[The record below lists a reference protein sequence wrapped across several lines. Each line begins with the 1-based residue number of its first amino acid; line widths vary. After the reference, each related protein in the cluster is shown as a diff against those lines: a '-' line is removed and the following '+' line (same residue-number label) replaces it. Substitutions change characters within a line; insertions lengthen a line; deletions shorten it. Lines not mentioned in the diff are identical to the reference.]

1 MNITLNKKNI
11 NKKTQA
17 VEIIILNKIKDL
29 AQKEQELL
37 KNINFNKKSFNTHF
51 DIKNSKLYVS
61 CLKLKDEN
69 IKTAICTAINFLKKT
84 KIQNIKID
92 ITQSKKELEIQTIV
106 EGLVLGNYEFLKY
119 KSTTN
124 EEKIKDIEINTN
136 SSSKTKEELEENL
149 KKALIICNSV
159 NYTRDIVNSSPE
171 DYYPQIMADDA
182 LKIAQNNKNIECK
195 IFGEDYLKQK
205 SMNAMLSVG
214 IASPHESKLIHL
226 TYKPKNPIA
235 KIVLV
240 GKGVTYDTG
249 GLSLKREGGMVSMK
263 CDKAGGATILGVM
276 EALSTLNLPFE
287 VHGIIGAV
295 ENMIGGDAYKPG
307 DVLKA
312 SNGKTIEVTNTDAEG
327 RLVLADCLH
336 YAQENIEEFDYLFD
350 LATLTGASIGAF
362 GGYTTAV
369 MGYSEKLKKKIL
381 KASQKSGELVGFLP
395 FNDYLEKLLESQI
408 ADFVNT
414 SANKNG
420 AAITASIFLS
430 KFVKNKNKKKWL
442 HFDIAGPSY
451 RKEVWAYHSYG
462 ATGVAVRL
470 LLKFMEDLKK

>member
-1 MNITLNKKNI
+1 
-11 NKKTQA
+11 
-17 VEIIILNKIKDL
+17 
-29 AQKEQELL
+29 
-37 KNINFNKKSFNTHF
+37 
-51 DIKNSKLYVS
+51 
-61 CLKLKDEN
+61 
-69 IKTAICTAINFLKKT
+69 
-84 KIQNIKID
+84 
-92 ITQSKKELEIQTIV
+92 
-106 EGLVLGNYEFLKY
+106 
-119 KSTTN
+119 
-124 EEKIKDIEINTN
+124 
-136 SSSKTKEELEENL
+136 
-149 KKALIICNSV
+149 
-159 NYTRDIVNSSPE
+159 
-171 DYYPQIMADDA
+171 
-182 LKIAQNNKNIECK
+182 
-195 IFGEDYLKQK
+195 
-205 SMNAMLSVG
+205 MNAMYSVG
-214 IASPHESKLIHL
+214 ITSRHESKLIHL
-226 TYKPKNPIA
+226 TYKPKNPIT

-249 GLSLKREGGMVSMK
+249 GMSLKRDGGMVSMK
-263 CDKAGGATILGVM
+263 CDKAGGATILGVL

-295 ENMIGGDAYKPG
+295 ENMIGGNAYKPG

-336 YAQENIEEFDYLFD
+336 YAQENIEDFDYIFD

-369 MGYSEKLKKKIL
+369 MGYSEKLKKKIS
-381 KASQKSGELVGFLP
+381 KASKKSGELVGFLP

-420 AAITASIFLS
+420 AAITASLFLS
-430 KFVKNKNKKKWL
+430 KFIKNKNKKKWL

-470 LLKFMEDLKK
+470 LFKFMEDLKK

>member
-1 MNITLNKKNI
+1 MNITLNKKNLP
-11 NKKTQA
+11 NSDSC
-17 VEIIILNKIKDL
+17 VEIILLKNIKNL
-29 AQKEQELL
+29 EKKEKKLF

-51 DIKNSKLYVS
+51 DIKNSKLYIS

-69 IKTAICTAINFLKKT
+69 IKVAFSTAIRFLKNI
-84 KIQNIKID
+84 KIENIKID
-92 ITQSKKELEIQTIV
+92 IIQSKKEIDIQNIV

-119 KSTTN
+119 KSSQN
-124 EEKIKDIEINTN
+124 EEKIKNVQIYIE
-136 SSSKTKEELEENL
+136 SSNKNKEELEENFQ
-149 KKALIICNSV
+149 KALIICNSV
-159 NYTRDIVNSSPE
+159 NYVKDIVNSSPE

-182 LKIAQNNKNIECK
+182 LKISLNKNVECK
-195 IFGEDYLKQK
+195 VFGEDYLKQNN
-205 SMNAMLSVG
+205 MNAMYSVG
-214 IASPHESKLIHL
+214 IASRHESKLIHL
-226 TYKPKNPIA
+226 TYKPKKSLG

-249 GLSLKREGGMVSMK
+249 GMSLKRGDGMVSMK
-263 CDKAGGATILGVM
+263 CDKAGGSSVMGVIH
-276 EALSTLNLPFE
+276 ALTSLNLPFE

-336 YAQENIEEFDYLFD
+336 YAQENIKDFDYIFD

-381 KASQKSGELVGFLP
+381 KASKKSGELVGFLP

-414 SANKNG
+414 SPNKNG
-420 AAITASIFLS
+420 AAITASLFLS
-430 KFVKNKNKKKWL
+430 KFIKDENKKKWL

-451 RKEVWAYHSYG
+451 RKEVWAYNSYG

>member
-1 MNITLNKKNI
+1 MNITLNKKNTHNI
-11 NKKTQA
+11 QSS
-17 VEIIILNKIKDL
+17 VEIIILNKTKQLPIEIK
-29 AQKEQELL
+29 ELL
-37 KNINFNKKSFNTHF
+37 NNINFLKKSFNTYF
-51 DIKNSKLYVS
+51 NMKNNKLYVS

-69 IKTAICTAINFLKKT
+69 IKTAISSAIKFLK
-84 KIQNIKID
+84 NIKTENINID
-92 ITQSKKELEIQTIV
+92 IIQCKNELNIQTIV

-119 KSTTN
+119 KSSQN
-124 EEKIKDIEINTN
+124 KKKIRNIEIDTCK
-136 SSSKTKEELEENL
+136 SQKEKAQLEADL

-159 NYTRDIVNSSPE
+159 NYTKDIVNSAPE
-171 DYYPQIMADDA
+171 DYYPQIMANDA
-182 LKIAQNNKNIECK
+182 QEIAKNKNVTCK
-195 IFGEDYLKQK
+195 IFGEDYLKDNN
-205 SMNAMLSVG
+205 MNAMYSVG

-226 TYKPKNPIA
+226 RYKPKNPIA

-249 GLSLKREGGMVSMK
+249 GMSLKRGDGMVSMK
-263 CDKAGGATILGVM
+263 CDKAGGASVMGVIHALGY
-276 EALSTLNLPFE
+276 LNLPFE
-287 VHGIIGAV
+287 VHGIVGAV

-307 DVLKA
+307 DILKA
-312 SNGKTIEVTNTDAEG
+312 ANNKTIEVTNTDAEG

-336 YAQENIEEFDYLFD
+336 YAQKNIKDFDYIFD

-381 KASQKSGELVGFLP
+381 KASKKSGELVGFLP
-395 FNDYLEKLLESQI
+395 FNDYLEKLLESSV

-414 SANKNG
+414 SPNKNG
-420 AAITASIFLS
+420 AAITASLFLS
-430 KFVKNKNKKKWL
+430 KFIKNKNKKKWL

-451 RKEVWAYHSYG
+451 RKEVWSYNSYG
-462 ATGVAVRL
+462 ATGVAIRL

>member
-11 NKKTQA
+11 NKKTQT

-37 KNINFNKKSFNTHF
+37 NNINFNEKSFNIHF
-51 DIKNSKLYVS
+51 DIKNSKLYVF
-61 CLKLKDEN
+61 CKNLKNEN
-69 IKTAICTAINFLKKT
+69 IKTAISTAINFLKKT
-84 KIQNIKID
+84 KIENIKID

-124 EEKIKDIEINTN
+124 EEKIKDVEINTN
-136 SSSKTKEELEENL
+136 SSSKTKEELEKDL

-159 NYTRDIVNSSPE
+159 NYTKDIVNSSPE

-195 IFGEDYLKQK
+195 IFGEDYLKEK

-226 TYKPKNPIA
+226 TYKTKNPIA

-249 GLSLKREGGMVSMK
+249 GMSLKREGGMVSMK
-263 CDKAGGATILGVM
+263 CDKAGGATILGIL

-295 ENMIGGDAYKPG
+295 ENMIGGNAYKPG

-336 YAQENIEEFDYLFD
+336 YAQENIEDFDYIFD

-381 KASQKSGELVGFLP
+381 KASKKSGELVGFLP

-420 AAITASIFLS
+420 AAITASLFLS
-430 KFVKNKNKKKWL
+430 KFIKNKNKKKWL